1 MDPLAVISVLRDM
14 LVIKWVGDVQS
25 VNLIIIKI
33 RLGKNTV
40 SHVLKDMVHS
50 ILDKSSVLFVPRAN
64 IRLRVRDVSNVLKV
78 IIRIKVDRNFARS
91 VL

>member
-1 MDPLAVISVLRDM
+1 VDPLAVISVLRDM

>member
-1 MDPLAVISVLRDM
+1 M